1 VREFIAILGAG
12 ESGIGAAL
20 LAKKHGLAV
29 FVSDRGAIKADFRQM
44 LEANGLPYEEGR
56 HTTERILACRE
67 AVKSPGIPDKAPL
80 IGQLRAAGV
89 PVISEIEFA
98 ARFTR
103 ATLVGVT
110 GSNGKTTTTRLTHH
124 LLHAG
129 GLDAALAG
137 NVGDSFAR
145 VLSESDHDYFAL
157 ELSSFQ
163 LDGIRDFRPQVAM
176 LLNITPDHLDRYGYQ
191 LGEYARAK
199 LRIVRN
205 QGPED
210 VFLYNEDDP
219 ITRQYLAESDIRA
232 MMLPLSARAIDGE
245 RIQAGAASFDLSTT
259 ALKGR
264 HNAMNALFA
273 VHAAQRLGLG
283 EADIQRG
290 LNTFVNAPH
299 RLEKV
304 ATINA
309 VEYYNDSKATNVDAV
324 FYALDAM
331 TRPLVWIVG
340 GQDKGNDYT
349 PLLDLARR
357 KVRAIVCLGLDNK
370 KIIDAFSGV
379 VDHIE
384 ETRDAEAAVTAA
396 ERLAK
401 TGDAVLL
408 SPACASFDLFRN
420 YEDRGDQFRAA
431 VLRRVQH
438 V

>member
-1 VREFIAILGAG
+1 
-12 ESGIGAAL
+12 
-20 LAKKHGLAV
+20 
-29 FVSDRGAIKADFRQM
+29 
-44 LEANGLPYEEGR
+44 
-56 HTTERILACRE
+56 
-67 AVKSPGIPDKAPL
+67 
-80 IGQLRAAGV
+80 
-89 PVISEIEFA
+89 
-98 ARFTR
+98 
-103 ATLVGVT
+103 
-110 GSNGKTTTTRLTHH
+110 
-124 LLHAG
+124 
-129 GLDAALAG
+129 
-137 NVGDSFAR
+137 